1 MDFVVVVVGTGC
13 SSQML
18 EVSLPSATRH
28 QNSSQQKLKSMSSS
42 VLSLGVSQVRGSARS
57 DNFPGKAATSSL
69 ALILRSPSELFW
81 QCNKA
86 KIKECRPTFLSSFHW
101 IAHIPPNA
109 LNFRFLTLL
118 VRLQPSSTSTD
129 ARISRSRSDG
139 GFS

>member
-1 MDFVVVVVGTGC
+1 MCCCCCGHRD
-13 SSQML
+13 SSQL
-18 EVSLPSATRH
+18 DLSLPSAIRR

-69 ALILRSPSELFW
+69 TLILRSPSELSW
-81 QCNKA
+81 QCSKA

-101 IAHIPPNA
+101 IDTIPPNA
-109 LNFRFLTLL
+109 LNFRFSTLL

-129 ARISRSRSDG
+129 ARISRFRSDG